1 MTSRPAPAEP
11 RITRITRSLPP
22 GFLVAGA
29 VRGLFKPPVAVPVLP
44 DRVLVQAVAIE
55 AERVQAYARLC
66 GFGPEQGVPMT
77 WPHILSFPLQMRL
90 MMAGDFPYPAMGLVH
105 LGNRIRQSAPLQAG
119 DRLELSCRPG
129 GLFLHEK
136 GQAFSLDTQA
146 RRDDAVVWTST
157 SLYLK
162 RGVAAVGP
170 GVEAVGG
177 AVPDH
182 KIASWRVDQDVAR
195 RYAQLSGD
203 ANPIHTSALGARIL
217 GFPRPLAH
225 GMWTKARALA
235 ALLPDR
241 LVDVAE
247 AEVSFRNPLFLPGEA
262 ELYAASGGTDR
273 AFECRDSTGTRTYL
287 RGRLSLF

>member
-1 MTSRPAPAEP
+1 MTPRQARSTPEVL
-11 RITRITRSLPP
+11 RITRPLPP

-44 DRVLVQAVAIE
+44 DRVLVQTFRVE
-55 AERVQAYARLC
+55 ANRVRDYARLC
-66 GFGPEQGVPMT
+66 GFAPAQGVPIT

-90 MMAGDFPYPAMGLVH
+90 MMAGDFPYPAMGLIH
-105 LGNRIRQSAPLQAG
+105 LGNRIGQSAWLQPG
-119 DRLELSCRPG
+119 DALEVSCRPG
-129 GLFLHEK
+129 GLLLHEK
-136 GQAFSLDTQA
+136 GQVFGVETQA
-146 RRDDAVVWTST
+146 VRDGAVVWSST

-170 GVEAVGG
+170 GVDAMRGT
-177 AVPDH
+177 VPDH
-182 KIASWRVDQDVAR
+182 KIASWRATAAVAR
-195 RYAQLSGD
+195 HYARLSGD

-241 LVDVAE
+241 RVDVAE

-262 ELYAASGGTDR
+262 ELYAAPGGTDR